1 MIYLDG
7 SSLTI
12 DQVVEIARNK
22 AEVGLSEEAK
32 KNIQISR
39 DIVEKI
45 LKRKKLF
52 TDLIPVSVNS

>member
-32 KNIQISR
+32 KN
-39 DIVEKI
+39 
-45 LKRKKLF
+45 LF
-52 TDLIPVSVNS
+52 TYLIPVSVNS

>member
-39 DIVEKI
+39 DIVEKNI
-45 LKRKKLF
+45 EEKSYLR
-52 TDLIPVSVNS
+52 T

>member
-22 AEVGLSEEAK
+22 AEVGLKRSK

-39 DIVEKI
+39 DIVEKNI
-45 LKRKKLF
+45 EEKKLF
-52 TDLIPVSVNS
+52 TDLIPVS

>member
-32 KNIQISR
+32 RIFR
-39 DIVEKI
+39 YPVT
-45 LKRKKLF
+45 LWKKY
-52 TDLIPVSVNS
+52 